1 MFNSSKTCIFAEEMN
16 PLILHIEEALRES
29 VPADELRDTAFY
41 IAEEVMGLSRTELLC
56 GKGTTISTN
65 EKTQLENVLA
75 RVRQY
80 EPLQYI
86 FGTTDW
92 RGMRLHV
99 SPAVLIP
106 RPETAELV
114 DWILEDTHAEWQ
126 TANGEQRILD
136 CGTGSGCIAIALQKA
151 RSDWHV
157 TALDISEEA
166 LQIAQKNALEQ
177 GASVHF
183 QHFDLLTEDLPEC
196 DIIVSNPPY
205 IRMQE
210 QADMAHNVLDYE
222 PHTALF
228 VSDSDPLLFYRRI
241 AAQKKARVI
250 YFEIN
255 QYLATETIL
264 MLQALGYT
272 TTLRQDIFGNNR
284 MLRAVLI

>member
-1 MFNSSKTCIFAEEMN
+1 MN
-16 PLILHIEEALRES
+16 PLILHIEEALHEVVS
-29 VPADELRDTAFY
+29 ADERRDTAFY
-41 IAEEVMGLSRTELLC
+41 IAEEVTGMSRTELLC
-56 GKGTTISTN
+56 GKETTISIH

-86 FGTTDW
+86 FGTSDW

-114 DWILEDTHAEWQ
+114 DWVLEDM
-126 TANGEQRILD
+126 NKEQRIKNKECHILD

-151 RSDWHV
+151 RKDWHV
-157 TALDISEEA
+157 TALDISNEA
-166 LQIAQKNALEQ
+166 LLIAQQNASAQ
-177 GASVHF
+177 GATVHF
-183 QHFDLLTEDLPEC
+183 QRFDLLTEALPAC

-210 QADMAHNVLDYE
+210 QAEMSHNVLDYE

-241 AAQKKARVI
+241 AEQKKAQVI

-255 QYLATETIL
+255 QYLADETVA
-264 MLQALGYT
+264 MLCGLGYAV
-272 TTLRQDIFGNNR
+272 TLRKDMFGNER
-284 MLRAVLI
+284 MIRAVR

>member
-16 PLILHIEEALRES
+16 PLILHIEEALRS
-29 VPADELRDTAFY
+29 TVPADELRDTAFY
-41 IAEEVMGLSRTELLC
+41 IAEEVTGLSRTELLC
-56 GKGTTISTN
+56 GKGTTISTHA
-65 EKTQLENVLA
+65 KTQLENVLA
-75 RVRQY
+75 RVRQH

-114 DWILEDTHAEWQ
+114 DWVIEEEARNKKQEVGLHV
-126 TANGEQRILD
+126 ID
-136 CGTGSGCIAIALQKA
+136 CGTGSGCIAIALRQA

-157 TALDISEEA
+157 TGLDISEEA
-166 LQIAQKNALEQ
+166 LQIAQKNALAQE
-177 GASVHF
+177 ATVHF
-183 QHFDLLTEDLPEC
+183 QRLDLLTEDLPEC

-222 PHTALF
+222 PYTALF

-255 QYLATETIL
+255 QYLAVETIQ
-264 MLQALGYT
+264 MLQDLGYT

>member
-16 PLILHIEEALRES
+16 PLILHIEEALRS
-29 VPADELRDTAFY
+29 TVPADELRDTAFY
-41 IAEEVMGLSRTELLC
+41 IAEEVTGLSRTELLC
-56 GKGTTISTN
+56 GKGTTISTHA
-65 EKTQLENVLA
+65 KTQLENVLA
-75 RVRQY
+75 RVRQH

-86 FGTTDW
+86 FGTSDW

-99 SPAVLIP
+99 SPTVLIP

-114 DWILEDTHAEWQ
+114 DWVIEEEARNKKQEVGLHV
-126 TANGEQRILD
+126 ID
-136 CGTGSGCIAIALQKA
+136 CGTGSGCIAIALQKV

-166 LQIAQKNALEQ
+166 LQIAQKNALAQ
-177 GASVHF
+177 GATVHF
-183 QHFDLLTEDLPEC
+183 QRLDLLIEDLPEC

-255 QYLATETIL
+255 QYLAAETIQ
-264 MLQALGYT
+264 MLQDLGYT
-272 TTLRQDIFGNNR
+272 TTLRQDIFDNNR

>member
-16 PLILHIEEALRES
+16 PLILHIEEALRS
-29 VPADELRDTAFY
+29 TVPADELRDTAFY
-41 IAEEVMGLSRTELLC
+41 IAEEVTGLSRTELLC
-56 GKGTTISTN
+56 GKGTTISTHA
-65 EKTQLENVLA
+65 KTQLENVLA
-75 RVRQY
+75 RVRQH

-86 FGTTDW
+86 FGTSDW

-99 SPAVLIP
+99 SPTVLIP

-114 DWILEDTHAEWQ
+114 DWVIEEEARNKKQEVGLHV
-126 TANGEQRILD
+126 ID
-136 CGTGSGCIAIALQKA
+136 CGTGSGCIAIALQKV

-166 LQIAQKNALEQ
+166 LQIAQKNALAQ
-177 GASVHF
+177 GATVHF
-183 QHFDLLTEDLPEC
+183 QRLDLLIEDLPEC

-210 QADMAHNVLDYE
+210 QTDMAHNVLDYE

-255 QYLATETIL
+255 QYLAAETIQ
-264 MLQALGYT
+264 MLQDLGYT

-284 MLRAVLI
+284 MLRAVRI

>member
-1 MFNSSKTCIFAEEMN
+1 MLFNSSKLCIFADEMN
-16 PLILHIEEALRES
+16 ALILHIEESLRDI
-29 VPADELRDTAFY
+29 VAPDELRDMAFY
-41 IAEEVMGLSRTELLC
+41 IAEEVTGLSRTELLC

-65 EKTQLENVLA
+65 EKTHLANVLA
-75 RVRQY
+75 RVRQH

-114 DWILEDTHAEWQ
+114 DWVLEESSGVHV
-126 TANGEQRILD
+126 LD

-151 RSDWHV
+151 RKDWHV

-166 LQIAQKNALEQ
+166 LQIAQLNALEQ
-177 GASVHF
+177 GIAVDF

-205 IRMQE
+205 IREQE
-210 QADMAHNVLDYE
+210 QIGMAHNVLDYE
-222 PHTALF
+222 PHLALF
-228 VSDSDPLLFYRRI
+228 VSDHNPLLFYQRI
-241 AAQKKARVI
+241 AEQKKARVI
-250 YFEIN
+250 FFEIN
-255 QYLATETIL
+255 QYLANETIA
-264 MLQALGYT
+264 MLRGLGYT
-272 TTLRQDIFGNNR
+272 VMLRKDMFGNER
-284 MLRAVLI
+284 MIRAVLL

>member
-1 MFNSSKTCIFAEEMN
+1 MN
-16 PLILHIEEALRES
+16 PLILHIEETLHEVVS
-29 VPADELRDTAFY
+29 ADERRDTAFY
-41 IAEEVMGLSRTELLC
+41 IAEEVTGMSRTELLC
-56 GKGTTISTN
+56 SKETTISIH

-75 RVRQY
+75 RVRQH

-86 FGTTDW
+86 FGTSDW

-114 DWILEDTHAEWQ
+114 DWVLEEVSGVKSQESKLHV
-126 TANGEQRILD
+126 ID

-151 RSDWHV
+151 RKDWHV

-166 LQIAQKNALEQ
+166 LQIAQKNASTQ
-177 GASVHF
+177 GATVHF
-183 QHFDLLTEDLPEC
+183 QRFDLLTEELPTC

-205 IRMQE
+205 IRELE
-210 QADMAHNVLDYE
+210 QAEMSENVLDYE

-228 VSDSDPLLFYRRI
+228 VSDNDPLLFYRRI
-241 AAQKKARVI
+241 AEQKKARVI

-255 QYLATETIL
+255 QYLAGDTVT
-264 MLQALGYT
+264 MLRKLGYAV
-272 TTLRQDIFGNNR
+272 TLRKDMFGNER
-284 MLRAVLI
+284 MICAVLSNTPF